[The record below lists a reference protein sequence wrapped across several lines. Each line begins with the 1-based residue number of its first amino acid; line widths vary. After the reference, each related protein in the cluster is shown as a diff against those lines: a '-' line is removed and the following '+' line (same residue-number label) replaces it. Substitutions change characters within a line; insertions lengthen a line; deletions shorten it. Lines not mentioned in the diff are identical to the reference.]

1 MNKHSW
7 IQSVADVMT
16 VTDNMPCD
24 PASDHNYIFSPFRK
38 VYLTW
43 RPRLVSM
50 VMLQCCKE
58 DIPQF
63 ETLHFLGTNNMG
75 SPYFNDKKLCL
86 EDIHCWQKPYFYSYW
101 LLELWRYYKI
111 ISSLILDCICH
122 DRRQKWLAWW
132 HIKIY
137 LKLLGWYNWCI
148 DTVYCLSTESH

>member
-43 RPRLVSM
+43 RPRIVSM

-75 SPYFNDKKLCL
+75 SPSPLLMIQNSALKTYHTLLTKAILLFILITGTLKILQNYLIIDSWLYL
-86 EDIHCWQKPYFYSYW
+86 SWQK
-101 LLELWRYYKI
+101 
-111 ISSLILDCICH
+111 
-122 DRRQKWLAWW
+122 
-132 HIKIY
+132 
-137 LKLLGWYNWCI
+137 
-148 DTVYCLSTESH
+148 TEVTGVMAH